1 MTTPSTETMAEM
13 IRSIKE
19 DQLPQMRME
28 VANGLQ
34 VINEKLNAD
43 SARLDAHEKRIIS
56 IEQYNAMERSAIAV
70 WKWVAGACVTII
82 TILISILGL
91 RN

>member
-19 DQLPQMRME
+19 EQLPQMRRE

-34 VINEKLNAD
+34 VIHDKLNAD
-43 SARLDAHEKRIIS
+43 SVRLDAHERRIVS
-56 IEQYNAMERSAIAV
+56 IEQYNAMEKSAISV
-70 WKWVAGACVTII
+70 WKWIAGACVTAI
-82 TILISILGL
+82 TIIISIIGL
-91 RN
+91 KD